1 MPRTILRRG
10 MPRTEKRRFL
20 ALPVR
25 VSGID
30 AQGNSFRHVVCTLDF
45 SATGVRISSL
55 ETLTIRTGQELV
67 LEHQKD
73 RARFEVVWI
82 GEPGTSRAGQIGLRN
97 LEPDKRIAPVEDQV
111 NSGSYIDTWQPK
123 ITEDKEDRRS
133 VPRFDCDRGVQYWT
147 DQSASPIT
155 GSLDNISLGGC
166 YVATKFPLPRYTRV
180 QLILY
185 LYGMKIPAQGEVRAS
200 DDGHGMGIMFTT
212 LDKDCE
218 LRVKKAVQRLT
229 QTSQSETRNRQ
240 SSPNDAQILAEIRA
254 WFDRSL
260 TMTWENFFDIQVRSK
275 GSLVSASLDK
285 ELSCRERQFSNH
297 SKNVT
302 SDEAGRARHHATDS
316 SSLDSSGSS

>member
-1 MPRTILRRG
+1 MSRR
-10 MPRTEKRRFL
+10 REKRTFL
-20 ALPVR
+20 AVPVR
-25 VSGID
+25 VSGSD
-30 AQGNSFRHVVCTLDF
+30 AHGKSFRHVVCTLDL
-45 SATGVRISSL
+45 SAKGARITSL
-55 ETLTIRTGQELV
+55 QSLTMNVGQELT

-73 RARFEVVWI
+73 RVRFEIVWI
-82 GEPGTSRAGQIGLRN
+82 GEPGSSRQGQIGLRT
-97 LEPDKRIAPVEDQV
+97 LEPEKKFAAIENQSD
-111 NSGSYIDTWQPK
+111 SGAYIDTWQPK

-275 GSLVSASLDK
+275 GSLGSASLDK
-285 ELSCRERQFSNH
+285 ELSCRESQFSNH